1 MVIIMIKRKK
11 EIDVENLNHVIVLS
25 RKILKVLYVTII
37 LASVLLVL
45 VLLARLHIGKIIL
58 EVLGVVA
65 PLFIGFVI
73 AWLLDPIVAYL
84 TKKNVNRSLASVFVF
99 AMFLVIVF
107 LVIKFMIPMLYKQ
120 INEFIDIVPV
130 LFTHVTSFA
139 TDAFEKLSATGFDF
153 STVEDRVYDSLQTF
167 GTNLTK
173 SLPSTIIGG
182 VSKVV
187 SSVGTLLLGL
197 IVAFYLLIDFDGI
210 KKVFDIVPKQHKNTV
225 RKLAHDLDDT
235 CKDFVQ
241 GTLLIA
247 LIIAVITSILF
258 AFAGLPSPMLFGLI
272 CGLTNIIPYIGP
284 WVGGAIAAIVGFTV
298 SPLVGIFA
306 IVIAFISQQIDG
318 LLLQPLIMGKTMK
331 LHPVTI
337 MIGLLVFGYFFG
349 VLGMILAT
357 PVIAC
362 AKVLILFFNDRYKLK
377 DKIVNAELKGE
388 E

>member
-1 MVIIMIKRKK
+1 MIKRKK

-130 LFTHVTSFA
+130 LFTHATSFV
-139 TDAFEKLSATGFDF
+139 TDAFEKLSTTGFDF

-173 SLPSTIIGG
+173 SLPTTIIGG

-197 IVAFYLLIDFDGI
+197 IVGFYLLIDFDGI

-272 CGLTNIIPYIGP
+272 CGLTNIIPYIG
-284 WVGGAIAAIVGFTV
+284 
-298 SPLVGIFA
+298 
-306 IVIAFISQQIDG
+306 
-318 LLLQPLIMGKTMK
+318 
-331 LHPVTI
+331 
-337 MIGLLVFGYFFG
+337 
-349 VLGMILAT
+349 
-357 PVIAC
+357 
-362 AKVLILFFNDRYKLK
+362 R
-377 DKIVNAELKGE
+377 
-388 E
+388 

>member
-1 MVIIMIKRKK
+1 MIRKK
-11 EIDVENLNHVIVLS
+11 KEEIDVESLNQVIVLG
-25 RKILKVLYVTII
+25 RKILKVLYITII
-37 LASVLLVL
+37 LVSILLAIA
-45 VLLARLHIGKIIL
+45 LLARLHVGKIIL
-58 EVLGVVA
+58 GVLGVVA

-73 AWLLDPIVAYL
+73 AWLLDPIVTYL
-84 TKKNVNRSLASVFVF
+84 TKKNVNRSLASIFVF

-107 LVIKFMIPMLYKQ
+107 LVIKFMIPMLYRQ
-120 INEFIDIVPV
+120 INEFIEIIPT
-130 LFTHVTSFA
+130 LFLHVSNFA
-139 TDAFEKLSATGFDF
+139 KDAFEKLSSTGFDF
-153 STVEDRVYDSLQTF
+153 STVEDRVYAALQEI
-167 GTNLTK
+167 GTNLTT
-173 SLPSTIIGG
+173 SLPTTIIEG

-187 SSVGTLLLGL
+187 SSVGTLLLSL

-210 KKVFDIVPKQHKNTV
+210 KKIFDIVPKKHKNVV
-225 RKLAHDLDDT
+225 RKLAHDLDET

-247 LIIAVITSILF
+247 LLVAIITSILF
-258 AFAGLPSPMLFGLI
+258 AIAGLPSPMLFGLI
-272 CGLTNIIPYIGP
+272 CGITNIIPYIGP

-337 MIGLLVFGYFFG
+337 MIGLLIFGYFFNII
-349 VLGMILAT
+349 GMILAT
-357 PVIAC
+357 PIIAC

-377 DKIVNAELKGE
+377 DKIVNAEEKEG
-388 E
+388 